1 MTLASIRTIP
11 RRDLELGE
19 NQASLRA
26 IMTAPPMS
34 AAAHAAVVR
43 QRTAA
48 RRRAED
54 ARQLRELAS
63 GDWRAA

>member
-1 MTLASIRTIP
+1 MTLASTRPIAH
-11 RRDLELGE
+11 RDLEHGE

-34 AAAHAAVVR
+34 AAAHAAVAR

-48 RRRAED
+48 RRLAED

-63 GDWRAA
+63 DDWRAS

>member
-1 MTLASIRTIP
+1 MTLASTHTIAHRNP
-11 RRDLELGE
+11 EIGK
-19 NQASLRA
+19 NQASLRTLM
-26 IMTAPPMS
+26 IAPPMS
-34 AAAHAAVVR
+34 AAAHADVAR

>member
-1 MTLASIRTIP
+1 MALGSTRVRAH
-11 RRDLELGE
+11 RDLEHGE
-19 NQASLRA
+19 HQASLRV

-34 AAAHAAVVR
+34 AAAHAAAAR

-48 RRRAED
+48 RRQAED

-63 GDWRAA
+63 SDWRAA

>member
-1 MTLASIRTIP
+1 MTLASPRTVAH
-11 RRDLELGE
+11 RDLDLGE
-19 NQASLRA
+19 NQASLHA

-34 AAAHAAVVR
+34 AAAHAVAAR

-54 ARQLRELAS
+54 ARQQRELAN
-63 GDWRAA
+63 GDWRAS

>member
-1 MTLASIRTIP
+1 MTLASP
-11 RRDLELGE
+11 RPIAHRDLEHSE
-19 NQASLRA
+19 NQASLHP

-34 AAAHAAVVR
+34 AAVHAAVAR

-63 GDWRAA
+63 GDWRAT

>member
-1 MTLASIRTIP
+1 MTLASTRTIAH
-11 RRDLELGE
+11 RDLELGE
-19 NQASLRA
+19 NQASLHA

-34 AAAHAAVVR
+34 AASHAAVAR

-54 ARQLRELAS
+54 ARQQRELAN
-63 GDWRAA
+63 GDWRAS

>member
-1 MTLASIRTIP
+1 MTLASP
-11 RRDLELGE
+11 RPIVHRDLEHSE
-19 NQASLRA
+19 NQASLHA

-34 AAAHAAVVR
+34 AAVHAAVAR
-43 QRTAA
+43 HRTAA

-63 GDWRAA
+63 DDWRAA

>member
-1 MTLASIRTIP
+1 MTLASTRTIAH
-11 RRDLELGE
+11 RDLELGE
-19 NQASLRA
+19 NQASLRT

-34 AAAHAAVVR
+34 AAVHAAAAR

>member
-1 MTLASIRTIP
+1 MALSSTRTIAH
-11 RRDLELGE
+11 RDLELGE

-34 AAAHAAVVR
+34 AAAHAAVAR

-54 ARQLRELAS
+54 ARQQRELAS
-63 GDWRAA
+63 GDWRAS